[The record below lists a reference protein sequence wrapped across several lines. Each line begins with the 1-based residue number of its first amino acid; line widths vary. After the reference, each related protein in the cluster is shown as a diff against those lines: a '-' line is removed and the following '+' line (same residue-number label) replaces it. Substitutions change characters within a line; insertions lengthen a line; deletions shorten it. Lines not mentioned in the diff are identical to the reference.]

1 MLILLF
7 WQLFPKISDNV
18 SHFSTLKWSFSMPII
33 FPCPYPGQ
41 DGLPFVVEAAPTSEP
56 SKAVVEISDRELQQL
71 KAEAEGDL
79 TTPPFV
85 VFVAGGPGCGKG
97 TQCAKLREEFNLIH
111 LSTGDLMRAEV
122 ANSSFLGSETEKH
135 MANGSFWANKM

>member
-85 VFVAGGPGCGKG
+85 VFVAGGTRLWQGHPMCQAQGGIQLDPPEHRG
-97 TQCAKLREEFNLIH
+97 FDEGRGGEFI
-111 LSTGDLMRAEV
+111 V
-122 ANSSFLGSETEKH
+122 LGE
-135 MANGSFWANKM
+135 